1 MSRPTKGFDE
11 AYRALGLGEP
21 SRNGHAGSGAAA
33 NPLLAGRVLLGDAMV
48 NGVEPPEELEPG
60 ILLKGKVHHVFAA
73 GGRGKTMLALWL
85 AKRRIEAGE
94 RVAYFDDENGRRTVS
109 ERLQD
114 MGADPAKVDENLFYV
129 PFQDL
134 PLTAEGRHH
143 YREFLEVVEP
153 SLIVFDSWISFL
165 ASAGL
170 NENENTDIQ
179 TWCSAYTQT
188 PRALGIAVVLLDHV
202 PHEGSRARGAS
213 RKRDEAD
220 VQWQL
225 YKTQD
230 FDRTTVGEIAL
241 HREKDRDAWLS
252 PSVTFSVGGTE
263 DGKLVFERSA
273 GTIEDPNPTG
283 GLTPNARKLLDVL
296 RERFALTG
304 ANASEW
310 AKAAKLQRQAVYRVK
325 DSLIGG
331 GYVRQEGQRYYP
343 TNDPD
348 GGRESVTPD
357 PGQPGLDVTPGPDNE
372 GRGVTPP
379 VGSDVTSESRLDM
392 GNNGDV
398 SHGVT
403 RRNIGG
409 CYTAAEGVT
418 PCNTPLKGVTGVTP
432 PGTSLEDEYD
442 RKALEALRHGNG
454 PRKALSHHKANGV
467 PFEQVVRSVMH
478 YLGRRHDDVDDWE
491 AAVIRAVGVLGREE
505 SVSAPLDPS
514 QRKPGDDVEVF

>member
-1 MSRPTKGFDE
+1 MRGGEESFKS
-11 AYRALGLGEP
+11 AYQSLGLGEP
-21 SRNGHAGSGAAA
+21 SPNGHTGNGAVT

-60 ILLKGKVHHVFAA
+60 ILLKGKVHHIFAA

-85 AKRRIEAGE
+85 TKRRIEAGE

-114 MGADPAKVDENLFYV
+114 MGADPAKVDENLYYV

-225 YKTQD
+225 YKTQE
-230 FDRTTVGEIAL
+230 FDRITVGEIAL

-273 GTIEDPNPTG
+273 GTIEDPDPAG

-325 DSLIGG
+325 DDLIKGG
-331 GYVRQEGQRYYP
+331 FVRQDGQRYYP
-343 TNDPD
+343 LTDSDGGHETVTSDPD
-348 GGRESVTPD
+348 TL
-357 PGQPGLDVTPGPDNE
+357 GLDVTPERGDS
-372 GRGVTPP
+372 GRGVTSPY
-379 VGSDVTSESRLDM
+379 SHHVTPESRLPT
-392 GNNGDV
+392 GDGDHV
-398 SHGVT
+398 YHGVT
-403 RRNIGG
+403 PRNIGG
-409 CYTAAEGVT
+409 CYTPDEGVT
-418 PCNTPLKGVTGVTP
+418 PCNPPLKGVTGGTP
-432 PGTSLEDEYD
+432 PDSPPEDEYD
-442 RKALEALRHGNG
+442 RKALDALRLGNG
-454 PRKALSHHKANGV
+454 PRKALEHYEANGT
-467 PFEQVVRSVMH
+467 PFEQVVRSVMN
-478 YLGRRHDDVDDWE
+478 YMGRRHDDVDDWE
-491 AAVIRAVGVLGREE
+491 PAVLRAADVLGR
-505 SVSAPLDPS
+505 
-514 QRKPGDDVEVF
+514 GDDVEVF